1 MSITESQRYE
11 MQSVLREKLGVSTAN
26 TLVEHLPPS
35 GWSDVAT
42 KTDLLFIEERLT
54 TKIATTMATQ
64 NKWMAGLFA
73 SQVAALIVALAR

>member
-1 MSITESQRYE
+1 MH
-11 MQSVLREKLGVSTAN
+11 SVLRKKLGVTTAN

-35 GWSDVAT
+35 GWSEVAT
-42 KTDLLFIEERLT
+42 KTDIRFLEERLT

>member
-1 MSITESQRYE
+1 MAITESQRYE
-11 MQSVLREKLGVSTAN
+11 MHSVLLEKLGVTTAN

-35 GWSDVAT
+35 GWSEVAT
-42 KTDLLFIEERLT
+42 KTDIRFLEERLT

>member
-1 MSITESQRYE
+1 MAITESQRYE
-11 MQSVLREKLGVSTAN
+11 MHSVLRGKLGVTTAN

-35 GWSDVAT
+35 GWSEVAT
-42 KTDLLFIEERLT
+42 KTDIRFLEERLT

>member
-1 MSITESQRYE
+1 MAITESQRYE
-11 MQSVLREKLGVSTAN
+11 MHSVLREKLGVTTAN

-35 GWSDVAT
+35 GWSEVAT
-42 KTDLLFIEERLT
+42 KTDIRFLEERLT

>member
-1 MSITESQRYE
+1 MAITESQRYG
-11 MQSVLREKLGVSTAN
+11 MHSVLREKLGVTTAN

-35 GWSDVAT
+35 GWSEVAT
-42 KTDLLFIEERLT
+42 KTDIRFLEERLT

>member
-1 MSITESQRYE
+1 
-11 MQSVLREKLGVSTAN
+11 
-26 TLVEHLPPS
+26 
-35 GWSDVAT
+35 
-42 KTDLLFIEERLT
+42 LT

>member
-1 MSITESQRYE
+1 MH
-11 MQSVLREKLGVSTAN
+11 SVLREKLGVTTAN

-35 GWSDVAT
+35 GWSEVPT
-42 KTDLLFIEERLT
+42 KTDIRFLEERLT

>member
-1 MSITESQRYE
+1 MH
-11 MQSVLREKLGVSTAN
+11 SVLREKLGVTTAN
-26 TLVEHLPPS
+26 TLVEHLPQS
-35 GWSDVAT
+35 GWSEVAT
-42 KTDLLFIEERLT
+42 KTDIRFLEERLT

>member
-1 MSITESQRYE
+1 MSITESQQYE
-11 MQSVLREKLGVSTAN
+11 MHSVLREKLGVTTAN

-35 GWSDVAT
+35 GWSEVAT
-42 KTDLLFIEERLT
+42 KTDIRFLEERLT

>member
-1 MSITESQRYE
+1 MAITESQRYE
-11 MQSVLREKLGVSTAN
+11 MHSVLREKLGVTTAN
-26 TLVEHLPPS
+26 TLVEHLQPS
-35 GWSDVAT
+35 GWSEVAT
-42 KTDLLFIEERLT
+42 KTDIRFLEERLT